1 MDKGSIRYLA
11 GFNGVFAD
19 HLAVIILAMGFC
31 SPAVEWPSY
40 AVGHY
45 VEAHWYCVGFSLF
58 RIEI

>member
-45 VEAHWYCVGFSLF
+45 VEAH
-58 RIEI
+58 